1 VTLKLVLT
9 GLVCLLAFD
18 GCTIGPRA
26 ATRDRA
32 FIEYWPPAKP
42 SEWKLAIKD
51 NIDMKGVVTTAG
63 SEFLAKHAPPAKRDA
78 ACLGIAR
85 ERHVPIVGK
94 TNLSE
99 FAVAPSGI
107 NEYFGTPESPLSHG
121 WKRIAG
127 GSSCGSAV
135 AVANREA
142 DVAFGTDTAGSIR
155 VPAACCGVVGLKT
168 TRGLVSLKGIYPIE
182 PEILDT
188 VGPLARDVA
197 GTAEGMGLLE
207 SGFASRYAA
216 AKAQMPSAQRIR
228 VGRLMLKGTNPK
240 IDAAVDAALAKTG
253 FQVVRL
259 SDRFRD
265 QWDQAKKDG
274 DTMAAVGIWLNYQK
288 YGNDGDISGRTKS
301 GILLGRLDYG
311 DRYRQALSRQR
322 AWQGDLEAV
331 LEKVDFIAL
340 PTMQNI
346 PPHMT
351 LNFRVG
357 VMDERVLGMQNT
369 VPVNVAGNPAL
380 AVPIP
385 LAHAGFP
392 AASLQLIGRYRSE
405 AALLNAGRLV
415 EAAVKIK

>member
-1 VTLKLVLT
+1 VTLKSVLT
-9 GLVCLLAFD
+9 ALACLLAFNA
-18 GCTIGPRA
+18 CNIIPRA

-42 SEWKLAIKD
+42 SELKLAIKD

-63 SEFLAKHAPPAKRDA
+63 SEFLAKHAPPAKKDA
-78 ACLGIAR
+78 ACLAIAR

-99 FAVAPSGI
+99 FAAAPSGI

-127 GSSCGSAV
+127 GSSSGSAV
-135 AVANREA
+135 AVAHHEA

-188 VGPLARDVA
+188 VGPLARDISGA
-197 GTAEGMGLLE
+197 AEGMGLLE
-207 SGFASRYAA
+207 PGFASRYAA
-216 AKAQMPSAQRIR
+216 AQSEMPSPHRIR
-228 VGRLMLKGTNPK
+228 VGRLILKGTDPK

-253 FQVVRL
+253 FQVIHL

-274 DTMAAVGIWLNYQK
+274 DTIAAVGIWLNYQK

-311 DRYRQALSRQR
+311 DRYRQALARQR
-322 AWQGDLEAV
+322 AWQHDLRAA
-331 LEKVDFIAL
+331 LAKVDFIAL

-369 VPVNVAGNPAL
+369 VPVNVAGNPAI

-385 LAHAGFP
+385 LRHADFP
-392 AASLQLIGRYRSE
+392 VASLQLIGRYQSE